1 MNKDANTLTSIGG
14 AAEKFLKIIGDTAYK
29 LAEKIF
35 EYNNTVVLLLKVRCS
50 GILQIIAVSYDSV
63 DDCISDIEAIDCDNV
78 EKAEK
83 YVRRRMPCN
92 CNYITKIVEECKS
105 NVTYALRDNV
115 IFFTDKDEKKR
126 ERVADLNRFALEKAI
141 QIINEVGGKT
151 AEPQT
156 KEIAGE
162 KFFVVDKKAA
172 DSYLG
177 SNRSGVYKY
186 FSSVDIIYS
195 RKESGKTRYSYRD
208 RSKNDGEKQGIE
220 YFAVKADKI
229 EPLLKGGDA
238 LPG

>member
-1 MNKDANTLTSIGG
+1 MNKDATTLTSIGE
-14 AAEKFLKIIGDTAYK
+14 AAEKFLKIIGDTEYK
-29 LAEKIF
+29 LAKKIF

-78 EKAEK
+78 AKAEK
-83 YVRRRMPCN
+83 YVSRRMPCN
-92 CNYITKIVEECKS
+92 DITKIAEECRS

-208 RSKNDGEKQGIE
+208 RSKNGGEKSCIE